1 MSGPNHALGGIVF
14 TGIYLSMWDK
24 NIFGHPLYLAA
35 TVFFSLLADVD
46 HTKSIAG
53 KMFYPVAKWLDRK
66 FGHRTITHSLLC
78 YFVLSLGVGLTERIW
93 SDGNIY
99 TMIFLWAYGSHLIF
113 DMLTLQGVPLFYP
126 FKKNPCVIPGNPAFR
141 FRSSNFRTESLI
153 FLTFIFLAFTLKG
166 LFANGFWNSYNK
178 VFSNIRH
185 VEAEMKIS
193 DHLVQVAYDVEQL
206 GQRKN
211 GVGYAIQASDEKLL
225 LFTGVGFLELDKQR
239 DRVIETVPIRT
250 AKKLY
255 LHEVSFTAISFD
267 SLQSLIA
274 GKPVLSLKLQAA
286 LPISYTKDNAP
297 HAGTSVD
304 LQHVYNPVLRSQD
317 VDSIDMA
324 TAKEIELVKLQIE
337 RSDAEWRQ
345 FADQKQKA
353 REKLQEVEK
362 GLDSPEMAV
371 KEKAVKE
378 YGAAKAAWEALRPPI
393 DDGRAL
399 RLQLA
404 FLQRKLHIKKSQS
417 VNGFLSY
424 FQIY

>member
-53 KMFYPVAKWLDRK
+53 KLFYPLAKWLDRR

-78 YFVLSLGVGLTERIW
+78 YFVLSFVVGLLEKIW
-93 SDGNIY
+93 SSGTIY

-193 DHLVQVAYDVEQL
+193 DNVVKVLYDVEKL
-206 GQRKN
+206 GKRLK
-211 GVGYAIQASDEKLL
+211 GEGLAIAATDEKLF
-225 LFTGVGFLELDKQR
+225 LFTGTGFLELDKQR
-239 DRVIETVPIRT
+239 DRVIETVPVRT
-250 AKKLY
+250 SKKL
-255 LHEVSFTAISFD
+255 LQQELSFTGISFD
-267 SLQSLIA
+267 SLQRLIA
-274 GKPVLSLKLQAA
+274 GKPVLSLKLQTA

-297 HAGTSVD
+297 QSGTSVD
-304 LQHVYNPVLRSQD
+304 LQNVYNPVLGSSDIDSLD
-317 VDSIDMA
+317 VA
-324 TAKEIELVKLQIE
+324 TQKEIELVKLQLE
-337 RSDAEWRQ
+337 RSEAEQRQ
-345 FADQKQKA
+345 FAVQKGKA
-353 REKLQEVEK
+353 WEKLHEAEK
-362 GLDSPEMAV
+362 GLNSPEMAV
-371 KEKAVKE
+371 KERAVKDLP
-378 YGAAKAAWEALRPPI
+378 AAKAAWEALRPPI
-393 DDGRAL
+393 DDSRPL
-399 RLQLA
+399 RLQLE
-404 FLQRKLHIKKSQS
+404 FLKRKLHITKKQS
-417 VNGFLSY
+417 INGFLSY
-424 FQIY
+424 IQVH